1 MVSIR
6 EVAKKAGV
14 SPATV
19 SRVINGTANVDPVK
33 KELVLAVIEETGFIP
48 NELARALYKK
58 SSRIIGV
65 IVPNIENAFF
75 GELAR
80 AIEEEAYK
88 SNYRILLCNSQNN
101 TEKEILNIQALNQLN
116 ADGIIIMTNS
126 ENLASQID
134 RCKVP
139 FVILD
144 RKIEGLNEIAFI
156 EANHYKGG
164 RMAMEH
170 LIACGCKNIVCMRGP
185 QKYSSGQQRFKGY
198 QDVCREQ
205 GLAERWLDCDYD
217 YEEGLRVAELL
228 LEKYP
233 DVDGILACND
243 MVAIATYKILL
254 NKGLRVPEDVQLM
267 GFDNIRFSRLFAPE
281 FSTIIQPIREMGTL
295 AAQVIIDYANG
306 EAIKK
311 ENLFDVSL
319 VERQTTKNT
328 TEKRRNDIKREALY
342 CEKTGDLK

>member
-6 EVAKKAGV
+6 EVAKRAGV

-19 SRVINGTANVDPVK
+19 SRVINGTANVDPAK
-33 KELVLAVIEETGFIP
+33 KERVLTVIEETGFKP
-48 NELARALYKK
+48 NELARALFKK
-58 SSRIIGV
+58 SSKIIGV

-75 GELAR
+75 SELAR
-80 AIEEEAYK
+80 AIEEEAYQN
-88 SNYRILLCNSQNN
+88 NYRILLCNSQND
-101 TEKEILNIQALNQLN
+101 TEKELLNIQTLSQLR

-126 ENLASQID
+126 EGLASKVGD
-134 RCKVP
+134 CSVP

-156 EANHYKGG
+156 EADHYKGG

-170 LIACGCKNIVCMRGP
+170 LLRCGCKNVVCMRGP
-185 QKYSSGQQRFKGY
+185 QKFSSGQQRFLGY
-198 QDVCREQ
+198 QDVCREN
-205 GLAERWLDCDYD
+205 GLKEQWLDCDYD
-217 YEEGLRVAELL
+217 YEEGLHAAEKLL
-228 LEKYP
+228 REYP

-243 MVAIATYKILL
+243 MVAIAAYKILL

-295 AAQVIIDYANG
+295 AVQVIVRYANG
-306 EAIKK
+306 EPIRK
-311 ENLFDVSL
+311 ENVFDVSL
-319 VERQTTKNT
+319 MERQTTKHT
-328 TEKRRNDIKREALY
+328 
-342 CEKTGDLK
+342 

>member
-1 MVSIR
+1 MVSIK

-33 KELVLAVIEETGFIP
+33 KELVLAAIDETGFKP
-48 NELARALYKK
+48 NELARALFKK
-58 SSRIIGV
+58 SSKIIGV

-80 AIEEEAYK
+80 AIEEEAYQN
-88 SNYRILLCNSQNN
+88 NYRILLCNSLND
-101 TEKEILNIQALNQLN
+101 TKKELLNIQTLNQLN

-126 ENLASQID
+126 EDLASQIG

-144 RKIEGLNEIAFI
+144 RKIAGLNEIAVI
-156 EANHYKGG
+156 EANHYQGG

-170 LIACGCKNIVCMRGP
+170 LLQCGCKNIVCMRGP
-185 QKYSSGQQRFKGY
+185 QKYSSGQQRFLGY
-198 QDVCREQ
+198 QDVCKENGLPEQ
-205 GLAERWLDCDYD
+205 WMDCDYD
-217 YEEGLRVAELL
+217 YEEGLHVAKELL
-228 LEKYP
+228 NQYP

-243 MVAIATYKILL
+243 MVAIATYKVLQE
-254 NKGLRVPEDVQLM
+254 NGVRVPEDVQLM
-267 GFDNIRFSRLFAPE
+267 GFDNIRFSRLFVPE
-281 FSTIIQPIREMGTL
+281 FSTIVQPITEMGRL
-295 AAQVIIDYANG
+295 AAQVIVSHANG
-306 EAIKK
+306 EPFQK

-319 VERQTTKNT
+319 MERQTTKYT
-328 TEKRRNDIKREALY
+328 KEK
-342 CEKTGDLK
+342 

>member
-6 EVAKKAGV
+6 EVAKRAGV

-19 SRVINGTANVDPVK
+19 SRVINGTANVDPAK
-33 KELVLAVIEETGFIP
+33 KERVLTVIEETGFKP
-48 NELARALYKK
+48 NELARALFKK
-58 SSRIIGV
+58 SSKIIGV

-75 GELAR
+75 SELAR
-80 AIEEEAYK
+80 AIEEEAYQN
-88 SNYRILLCNSQNN
+88 NYRILLCNSQND
-101 TEKEILNIQALNQLN
+101 TEKELLNIQTLSQLQ

-126 ENLASQID
+126 EGLASKVGD
-134 RCKVP
+134 CSVP

-156 EANHYKGG
+156 EADHYKGG

-170 LIACGCKNIVCMRGP
+170 LLRCGCKNVVCMRGP
-185 QKYSSGQQRFKGY
+185 QKFSSGQQRFLGY
-198 QDVCREQ
+198 QDVCREN
-205 GLAERWLDCDYD
+205 GLKEQWLDCDYD
-217 YEEGLRVAELL
+217 YEEGLHAAEKLL
-228 LEKYP
+228 REYP

-243 MVAIATYKILL
+243 MVAIAAYKILL

-295 AAQVIIDYANG
+295 AVQVIVRYANG
-306 EAIKK
+306 EPIRK
-311 ENLFDVSL
+311 ENVFDVSL
-319 VERQTTKNT
+319 MERQTTKHT
-328 TEKRRNDIKREALY
+328 
-342 CEKTGDLK
+342 

>member
-1 MVSIR
+1 MASIR

-33 KELVLAVIEETGFIP
+33 KEQVFAAIDETGFKP
-48 NELARALYKK
+48 NELARALFKK
-58 SSRIIGV
+58 SSKIIGV

-80 AIEEEAYK
+80 AIEEEAYLH
-88 SNYRILLCNSQNN
+88 NYRILLCNSQNN
-101 TEKEILNIQALNQLN
+101 AEKELLNIQTLNQLN

-126 ENLASQID
+126 EDLASKIGKC
-134 RCKVP
+134 RVP

-144 RKIEGLNEIAFI
+144 RKIEGLDEIAVI

-170 LIACGCKNIVCMRGP
+170 LIHCGCKNIVCMRGP
-185 QKYSSGQQRFKGY
+185 QKYSSGQQRFLGY
-198 QDVCREQ
+198 LDVCKEKGLQEQ
-205 GLAERWLDCDYD
+205 WLDCDYD
-217 YEEGLRVAELL
+217 YEEGLRVAEEVLN
-228 LEKYP
+228 KYP

-254 NKGLRVPEDVQLM
+254 NKGIRVPEDVQIM

-281 FSTIIQPIREMGTL
+281 FSTIVQPIKEMGKL
-295 AAQVIIDYANG
+295 ATQVIVDHANG
-306 EAIKK
+306 EIITK
-311 ENLFDVSL
+311 ENLLDVSL
-319 VERQTTKNT
+319 VERQTTKHI
-328 TEKRRNDIKREALY
+328 TEE
-342 CEKTGDLK
+342 

>member
-6 EVAKKAGV
+6 EVAKRAGV

-19 SRVINGTANVDPVK
+19 SRVINGTAKVDPLK
-33 KELVLAVIEETGFIP
+33 REMVLAAIDETGFKP
-48 NELARALYKK
+48 NELARALFKK

-75 GELAR
+75 GELAS

-88 SNYRILLCNSQNN
+88 NNYRILLCNSQNN
-101 TEKEILNIQALNQLN
+101 TEKELLNIQALNQLN

-126 ENLASQID
+126 EDLASQIGK
-134 RCKVP
+134 CKVP

-144 RKIEGLNEIAFI
+144 RKIEGLDEIAFI

-170 LIACGCKNIVCMRGP
+170 LLSCGCKNIVCMRGP
-185 QKYSSGQQRFKGY
+185 QKYSSGQQRFLGY
-198 QDVCREQ
+198 QDVCRENDIPLQ
-205 GLAERWLDCDYD
+205 WLDCDYD
-217 YEEGLRVAELL
+217 YEEGLHVAEELL
-228 LEKYP
+228 QKYP

-243 MVAIATYKILL
+243 MVAIATYKVLL
-254 NKGLRVPEDVQLM
+254 DKGIRVPEDVQLM
-267 GFDNIRFSRLFAPE
+267 GFDNIRFSRLFIPE
-281 FSTIIQPIREMGTL
+281 VTTIVQPIREMGSL

-306 EAIKK
+306 DPYKK

-319 VERQTTKNT
+319 VERKTTHKM
-328 TEKRRNDIKREALY
+328 EK
-342 CEKTGDLK
+342 

>member
-1 MVSIR
+1 MASIR
-6 EVAKKAGV
+6 EVAKRAGV

-19 SRVINGTANVDPVK
+19 SRVINGTAKVDPLK
-33 KELVLAVIEETGFIP
+33 RELVLAAIDETGFKP
-48 NELARALYKK
+48 NELARALFKK

-75 GELAR
+75 GELAS

-88 SNYRILLCNSQNN
+88 NNYRILLCNSQNN
-101 TEKEILNIQALNQLN
+101 TEKELLNIQALNQLN

-126 ENLASQID
+126 ENLASQIGK
-134 RCKVP
+134 CKVP

-144 RKIEGLNEIAFI
+144 RKIEGLDEIAFI

-170 LIACGCKNIVCMRGP
+170 LLSCGCKNIVCMRGP
-185 QKYSSGQQRFKGY
+185 QKYSSGQQRFLGY
-198 QDVCREQ
+198 QDVCREKDIPMQ
-205 GLAERWLDCDYD
+205 WLDCDYD
-217 YEEGLRVAELL
+217 YEEGLHVAEEL

-243 MVAIATYKILL
+243 MVAIATYKVLL
-254 NKGLRVPEDVQLM
+254 DRGIRVPDDVQLM
-267 GFDNIRFSRLFAPE
+267 GFDNIRFSRLFIPE
-281 FSTIIQPIREMGTL
+281 VTTIVQPIREMGSL

-306 EAIKK
+306 DPYKK

-319 VERQTTKNT
+319 VERRTTIHIM
-328 TEKRRNDIKREALY
+328 EK
-342 CEKTGDLK
+342 

>member
-1 MVSIR
+1 MVSIKD
-6 EVAKKAGV
+6 VAKKAGV

-19 SRVINGTANVDPVK
+19 SRVINGTANVDPIK
-33 KELVLAVIEETGFIP
+33 KELVLAAIDETGFKP
-48 NELARALYKK
+48 NELARALFKK

-80 AIEEEAYK
+80 AIEEEAYQN
-88 SNYRILLCNSQNN
+88 NYRILLCNSQND
-101 TEKEILNIQALNQLN
+101 TRKELLNIQTLNQLN

-126 ENLASQID
+126 ENLASQMGQ
-134 RCKVP
+134 CKVP

-144 RKIEGLNEIAFI
+144 RKISGLNEIAVI

-170 LIACGCKNIVCMRGP
+170 LLECGCQNIVCMRGP
-185 QKYSSGQQRFKGY
+185 QKYSSGQQRFIGY
-198 QDVCREQ
+198 QDVCRKYGLPEQ
-205 GLAERWLDCDYD
+205 WLDCDYD
-217 YEEGLRVAELL
+217 YEEGLYVAENL

-254 NKGLRVPEDVQLM
+254 EKGLRVPEDVQLM

-281 FSTIIQPIREMGTL
+281 FSTIIQPITEMGRL
-295 AAQVIIDYANG
+295 ATQVIVCHANG
-306 EAIKK
+306 EVFQK
-311 ENLFDVSL
+311 ENMFDVSL
-319 VERQTTKNT
+319 VERQTTKHRM
-328 TEKRRNDIKREALY
+328 KK
-342 CEKTGDLK
+342 